1 MRKQVE
7 TLHTKP
13 LKDLMQQKYLY
24 IKHFQV
30 ACDPQE
36 LLEQE
41 QGSFMQRQGFL
52 NLTPI
57 AMFFSHVFHD
67 C

>member
-7 TLHTKP
+7 TPPTNP
-13 LKDLMQQKYLY
+13 LKDLMPQKYLY
-24 IKHFQV
+24 IKHFQI

-41 QGSFMQRQGFL
+41 QESF
-52 NLTPI
+52 
-57 AMFFSHVFHD
+57 V
-67 C
+67 